1 MELTSFTISDIDLF
15 KKKALKWADSFS
27 VCCALDSN
35 NNINDK
41 YSRYEFLLA
50 VDSLS
55 IFTEEKNVF
64 EKLEKFHTE
73 KKSWLFGYMSYDLKN
88 EVENLQSTNQD
99 YLDFPASCFFEPRYL
114 LYIQGNKLSINRNYP
129 EALALYDLICNVL
142 IDEKTET
149 NSTIQLKSRIAKK
162 DYLQKIATIKNHI
175 LEGDIYE
182 MNFCRELYNEDATI
196 NPLNT
201 FFELNEKSKAPFSSF
216 FKINEHYILC
226 ASPERFL
233 QKNEDLLISQ
243 PIKGTAK
250 RGASQEEDE
259 FLKSELYHSEKE
271 RAENIM
277 IVDLVRN
284 DLTHFAKTGS
294 IQVKELFGIYTFN
307 TVHHMI
313 STIVATL
320 SDSKNYI
327 SAVKKA
333 FPMGSMTGAPKIKSM
348 QLIEQY
354 EQSKRGVFSGSI
366 GYFTPENNFD
376 FNVVIRTIL
385 YNKKNKYLSVQ
396 SGGAIT
402 IDSLPEAEWD
412 ELQLKSALIEN
423 ILNKK

>member
-1 MELTSFTISDIDLF
+1 M
-15 KKKALKWADSFS
+15 
-27 VCCALDSN
+27 
-35 NNINDK
+35 
-41 YSRYEFLLA
+41 
-50 VDSLS
+50 
-55 IFTEEKNVF
+55 
-64 EKLEKFHTE
+64 
-73 KKSWLFGYMSYDLKN
+73 
-88 EVENLQSTNQD
+88 
-99 YLDFPASCFFEPRYL
+99 
-114 LYIQGNKLSINRNYP
+114 
-129 EALALYDLICNVL
+129 ICNIIL
-142 IDEKTET
+142 EEKTEI
-149 NSTIQLKSRIAKK
+149 NSPIQLKSRIAKE

-243 PIKGTAK
+243 PIKGTVK